1 MLRLRHNRILENRL
15 DGDSESLVLE
25 GEAEA
30 EGSLLRGA
38 SCRPALQAR
47 SLGRRTPGGRG
58 TSQVTRAHVLI
69 FERKRFSHRTAP
81 AAAAPSVL
89 PSPKATS
96 SLSSQARAAFAPS
109 VGPALSWVPN
119 PPDSVTR
126 HAFLSPLTS
135 RRLPTTALSLRL
147 PSCLSLVR
155 AGSASRP
162 RSLGPSSPRTPRLR
176 PLPSLRPHGR
186 FQGHEQLLS
195 CENQMCSSA

>member
-1 MLRLRHNRILENRL
+1 MGIRR
-15 DGDSESLVLE
+15 
-25 GEAEA
+25 AWC
-30 EGSLLRGA
+30 LRGRRSRRLTSEGRQQVER
-38 SCRPALQAR
+38 SCKPALQAR

-69 FERKRFSHRTAP
+69 FERRRFSHRAAP

-147 PSCLSLVR
+147 LPQPGAGGVCLPS
-155 AGSASRP
+155 
-162 RSLGPSSPRTPRLR
+162 RSLGPSSPRTP
-176 PLPSLRPHGR
+176 
-186 FQGHEQLLS
+186 
-195 CENQMCSSA
+195 SASTALAPPARQVSRS

>member
-1 MLRLRHNRILENRL
+1 M
-15 DGDSESLVLE
+15 
-25 GEAEA
+25 
-30 EGSLLRGA
+30 
-38 SCRPALQAR
+38 QAR

-69 FERKRFSHRTAP
+69 FERRRFSHRAAP

-119 PPDSVTR
+119 PPNSVTQP
-126 HAFLSPLTS
+126 AFLSPLTS

-147 PSCLSLVR
+147 LAQPGAGGVCLPSPLTRAFFTPHPVCVR
-155 AGSASRP
+155 CP
-162 RSLGPSSPRTPRLR
+162 RSARTAGFKVMNSCSVVKTRCAPRPDLGW
-176 PLPSLRPHGR
+176 PLGLMRNGR
-186 FQGHEQLLS
+186 
-195 CENQMCSSA
+195 